1 MSAEISGEIARK
13 PRADSQRNRER
24 LLEAARAGFGET
36 GPDVTLDEIARR
48 AEVGIGTL
56 YRHFPTRDALVG
68 AVYRRE
74 VEALAAT
81 VPALLAE
88 HRPGEALRRW
98 MHLLIDYMATKK
110 LIVAALAGPTD
121 DLYAVS
127 GQLITE
133 ALDALVGA
141 ARAAGDIRP
150 EILPADIKR
159 LLSGFSFGAGEPG
172 WADSARRLVDVM
184 VDGLRA
190 PNSR

>member
-1 MSAEISGEIARK
+1 MSAPARK

-24 LLEAARAGFGET
+24 LLDAARLAFEEI
-36 GPDVTLDEIARR
+36 GPEVTLEEIARR

-68 AVYRRE
+68 DVYRRE

-81 VPALLAE
+81 VDPLLAE

-98 MHLLIDYMATKK
+98 LCLLVDYVAAKK

-121 DLYAVS
+121 ELYAAS
-127 GQLITE
+127 GQLITTS
-133 ALDALVGA
+133 LDRLVAA

-150 EILPADIKR
+150 DIQAADLKR
-159 LLSGFSFGAGEPG
+159 LMGGFFTGAADPG
-172 WADSARRLVDVM
+172 WADSARRLVDVLM
-184 VDGLRA
+184 NGLR
-190 PNSR
+190 P

>member
-1 MSAEISGEIARK
+1 MSEPFRK
-13 PRADSQRNRER
+13 PRADGQRNRER
-24 LLEAARAGFGET
+24 LLDAARLAFEDT
-36 GPDVTLDEIARR
+36 GPQVSLEEIARR

-68 AVYRRE
+68 DVYRRE

-81 VPALLAE
+81 VDPLLAE

-98 MHLLIDYMATKK
+98 LHLLVDYVAAKK

-127 GQLITE
+127 GQLIT
-133 ALDALVGA
+133 ASIDRLVET

-150 EILPADIKR
+150 DIRAADLKR
-159 LLSGFSFGAGEPG
+159 LMSGFFAGAGDPG
-172 WADSARRLVDVM
+172 WADSARRLVDVLT
-184 VDGLRA
+184 DGLRT
-190 PNSR
+190 PDRR

>member
-1 MSAEISGEIARK
+1 MPAAESVRK

-24 LLEAARAGFGET
+24 LLEAAKAGFAQT

-74 VEALAAT
+74 VEALAGA
-81 VPALLAE
+81 VAPLLAE

-98 MHLLIDYMATKK
+98 MHLLVDYVATKK
-110 LIVAALAGPTD
+110 LIVAALAGSTD

-127 GQLITE
+127 GQLITT
-133 ALDALVGA
+133 ALDQLVDS
-141 ARAAGDIRP
+141 ARAAGEVRPDIQAGD
-150 EILPADIKR
+150 LKR
-159 LLSGFSFGAGEPG
+159 LMGGFFAGAGEPG
-172 WADSARRLVDVM
+172 WADSARRLVDVLM
-184 VDGLRA
+184 DGLRTA
-190 PNSR
+190 KPR

>member
-1 MSAEISGEIARK
+1 MSVQSARK

-36 GPDVTLDEIARR
+36 GPEVSLDEIARR

-74 VEALAAT
+74 VEALAET
-81 VPALLAE
+81 VPALLAQ
-88 HRPGEALRRW
+88 HRPGEALRQW
-98 MHLLIDYMATKK
+98 MHLLVDYMAAKK
-110 LIVAALAGPTD
+110 LIVAALSGPKD

-127 GQLITE
+127 GQLIVG
-133 ALDALVGA
+133 ALDQLVAA
-141 ARAAGDIRP
+141 ARDAGDIRP
-150 EILPADIKR
+150 DIQPADIKR

-172 WADSARRLVDVM
+172 WADSARRLVDVLM
-184 VDGLRA
+184 DGLKAANPR
-190 PNSR
+190 